1 MGQELNK
8 AWHGVYPLC
17 HMQQLPVLRPDA
29 ILQDWV
35 AQAVG
40 MSPRV
45 KSWNINFHPGLHYYH
60 ILDVRAVTK
69 KC

>member
-1 MGQELNK
+1 
-8 AWHGVYPLC
+8 
-17 HMQQLPVLRPDA
+17 MQQLPVLRPDA
-29 ILQDWV
+29 ILQDSV
-35 AQAVG
+35 AEAVG
-40 MSPRV
+40 MSPSV